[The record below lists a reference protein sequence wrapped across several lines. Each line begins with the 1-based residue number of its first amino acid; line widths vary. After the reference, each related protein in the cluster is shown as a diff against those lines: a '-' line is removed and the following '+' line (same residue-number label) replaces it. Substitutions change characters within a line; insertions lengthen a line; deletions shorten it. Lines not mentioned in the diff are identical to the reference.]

1 MILGGFWHGA
11 SWNFIIW
18 GALHGLGLI
27 VHKAFSNLNVFK
39 TEKAILIKTGNIIS
53 LIITFHFVLFC
64 WIFFRTS
71 DINISWQFISKIFYD
86 FSLIGFDEFYNNYT
100 GVIFMILLGMFL
112 HFIPETIGEWIIEK
126 QKKFN
131 VIYFVLLFLV
141 FLVLYSFFKSA
152 EPIMPI
158 YLQF

>member
-64 WIFFRTS
+64 WIFFNTKH
-71 DINISWQFISKIFYD
+71 DI
-86 FSLIGFDEFYNNYT
+86 SLCVLTNNKY
-100 GVIFMILLGMFL
+100 I
-112 HFIPETIGEWIIEK
+112 H
-126 QKKFN
+126 
-131 VIYFVLLFLV
+131 
-141 FLVLYSFFKSA
+141 
-152 EPIMPI
+152 
-158 YLQF
+158 